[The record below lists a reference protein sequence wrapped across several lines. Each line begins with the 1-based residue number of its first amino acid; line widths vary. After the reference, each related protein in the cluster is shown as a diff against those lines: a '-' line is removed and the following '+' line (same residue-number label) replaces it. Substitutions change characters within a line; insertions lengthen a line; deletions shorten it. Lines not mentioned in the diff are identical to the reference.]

1 MFSGIVIKVKEMGVL
16 WDFDQSK
23 NDSSHYAS
31 VNVKRVADIIF
42 GCVKRVDKV
51 RENRTSLIC
60 A

>member
-1 MFSGIVIKVKEMGVL
+1 MFSGVVIKVKEMGVL

-23 NDSSHYAS
+23 NDPSHYAS
-31 VNVKRVADIIF
+31 AKVADITF

>member
-1 MFSGIVIKVKEMGVL
+1 MFSGVVIKVKEMGVL

-31 VNVKRVADIIF
+31 VKVADIIF